1 MASTEAIATPT
12 PSAESTTSTPS
23 AGATQVPSAKPAP
36 TPSAEYT
43 QAPSAK
49 PAPTPSAESTQ
60 APSAKPAPT
69 PSAEVPKPSQA
80 DSKLQSQVEALH
92 KELQIWKM
100 KSSMSER
107 HIQPHDFDLVA
118 RLVSENIDKFG
129 GDIDKCV
136 SDLYS
141 KSQYLFKIPKT
152 NDAKVVDKEKIQS
165 DNKKLI
171 EGAIARLSRAKI
183 KF

>member
-1 MASTEAIATPT
+1 MESTEATAIPTPTPSTEATPT
-12 PSAESTTSTPS
+12 PSSTPS
-23 AGATQVPSAKPAP
+23 AEPTPTPVSSVESTKPA
-36 TPSAEYT
+36 SAP
-43 QAPSAK
+43 APSV
-49 PAPTPSAESTQ
+49 ESTKTAQ
-60 APSAKPAPT
+60 
-69 PSAEVPKPSQA
+69 VDSQ
-80 DSKLQSQVEALH
+80 LQSQVEALH

-100 KSSMSER
+100 KSAMSER

-152 NDAKVVDKEKIQS
+152 NDTKVVDKEKIQS

>member
-1 MASTEAIATPT
+1 MENATVEAASATPT
-12 PSAESTTSTPS
+12 PSVEPTKSATTPIVEPT
-23 AGATQVPSAKPAP
+23 KPA
-36 TPSAEYT
+36 
-43 QAPSAK
+43 QVDN
-49 PAPTPSAESTQ
+49 Q
-60 APSAKPAPT
+60 
-69 PSAEVPKPSQA
+69 
-80 DSKLQSQVEALH
+80 LQSQVEALH

-100 KSSMSER
+100 KSAMSER

-152 NDAKVVDKEKIQS
+152 NDTKVVDKEKIQS

-183 KF
+183 KL

>member
-12 PSAESTTSTPS
+12 
-23 AGATQVPSAKPAP
+23 
-36 TPSAEYT
+36 
-43 QAPSAK
+43 
-49 PAPTPSAESTQ
+49 
-60 APSAKPAPT
+60 PSAKPAPT
-69 PSAEVPKPSQA
+69 PSAEVPKSSQS
-80 DSKLQSQVEALH
+80 DSRLQSQVEALH

-100 KSSMSER
+100 KSAMSER

-118 RLVSENIDKFG
+118 RLVSENIGKFG

>member
-1 MASTEAIATPT
+1 MASTEAIATTT
-12 PSAESTTSTPS
+12 PSAESTPSTPI
-23 AGATQVPSAKPAP
+23 AGA
-36 TPSAEYT
+36 T

-100 KSSMSER
+100 KSAMSER

-152 NDAKVVDKEKIQS
+152 NDAKVVDKDKIQS

>member
-1 MASTEAIATPT
+1 
-12 PSAESTTSTPS
+12 
-23 AGATQVPSAKPAP
+23 
-36 TPSAEYT
+36 
-43 QAPSAK
+43 
-49 PAPTPSAESTQ
+49 
-60 APSAKPAPT
+60 
-69 PSAEVPKPSQA
+69 
-80 DSKLQSQVEALH
+80 
-92 KELQIWKM
+92 
-100 KSSMSER
+100 MSER

>member
-1 MASTEAIATPT
+1 MESTATETAATPT
-12 PSAESTTSTPS
+12 PSAEATQQAPSTESTPTQTPS
-23 AGATQVPSAKPAP
+23 A
-36 TPSAEYT
+36 
-43 QAPSAK
+43 
-49 PAPTPSAESTQ
+49 
-60 APSAKPAPT
+60 T
-69 PSAEVPKPSQA
+69 PSAEVSKPASAPTPSTEVTKPAQV
-80 DSKLQSQVEALH
+80 DNQLQSQVEALH

-100 KSSMSER
+100 KSAMSER

-152 NDAKVVDKEKIQS
+152 NDTKVVDKEKIQS

>member
-1 MASTEAIATPT
+1 MESTEAIATPT
-12 PSAESTTSTPS
+12 SSAE
-23 AGATQVPSAKPAP
+23 ATP
-36 TPSAEYT
+36 TPSAEAT
-43 QAPSAK
+43 QT
-49 PAPTPSAESTQ
+49 PTPSAEPASAQTQ
-60 APSAKPAPT
+60 I
-69 PSAEVPKPSQA
+69 AETTKSSQA
-80 DSKLQSQVEALH
+80 DSQLQSQVEALH

-100 KSSMSER
+100 KSAMSER

-141 KSQYLFKIPKT
+141 KSQYLFKIPKA
-152 NDAKVVDKEKIQS
+152 NDTKVVDKEKIQS

>member
-1 MASTEAIATPT
+1 MESTEATAIPTPT
-12 PSAESTTSTPS
+12 PSVEPTQPTPSSTPS
-23 AGATQVPSAKPAP
+23 AEP
-36 TPSAEYT
+36 TP
-43 QAPSAK
+43 
-49 PAPTPSAESTQ
+49 TPVS
-60 APSAKPAPT
+60 
-69 PSAEVPKPSQA
+69 SAEVSKPASAPAPSTEVTKPAQV
-80 DSKLQSQVEALH
+80 DNQLQSQVEALH

-100 KSSMSER
+100 KSAMSER

-152 NDAKVVDKEKIQS
+152 NDTKVVDKEKIQS

>member
-1 MASTEAIATPT
+1 MENTPT
-12 PSAESTTSTPS
+12 PSVEPTQTPIPS
-23 AGATQVPSAKPAP
+23 AEATQ
-36 TPSAEYT
+36 TPSAEP
-43 QAPSAK
+43 AS
-49 PAPTPSAESTQ
+49 APTPIDET
-60 APSAKPAPT
+60 T
-69 PSAEVPKPSQA
+69 KPSQA
-80 DSKLQSQVEALH
+80 DNQLQSQVEALH

-100 KSSMSER
+100 KSAMSER

-152 NDAKVVDKEKIQS
+152 NDTKVVDKEKIQS

-171 EGAIARLSRAKI
+171 DGAIARLSRAKI

>member
-1 MASTEAIATPT
+1 MESTEATAIPTPT
-12 PSAESTTSTPS
+12 PSAEPTQPTPSSTPS
-23 AGATQVPSAKPAP
+23 AEP
-36 TPSAEYT
+36 TP
-43 QAPSAK
+43 
-49 PAPTPSAESTQ
+49 TPVS
-60 APSAKPAPT
+60 
-69 PSAEVPKPSQA
+69 SAEVSKPASAPAPSTEVTKPAQV
-80 DSKLQSQVEALH
+80 DNQLQSQVEALH

-100 KSSMSER
+100 KSAMSER

-152 NDAKVVDKEKIQS
+152 NDTKVVDKEKIQS

>member
-1 MASTEAIATPT
+1 MENTPTAVKATPAPSAEATPSPTSSIAQSANPT
-12 PSAESTTSTPS
+12 PSSEPT
-23 AGATQVPSAKPAP
+23 KPAP
-36 TPSAEYT
+36 APSAEPT
-43 QAPSAK
+43 KPAPAPSAE
-49 PAPTPSAESTQ
+49 PTKQ
-60 APSAKPAPT
+60 AQSDK
-69 PSAEVPKPSQA
+69 Q
-80 DSKLQSQVEALH
+80 LQSQVEALH

-100 KSSMSER
+100 KSAMSER

-152 NDAKVVDKEKIQS
+152 NDTKVVDKEKIQS

-171 EGAIARLSRAKI
+171 DGAIARLSRAKI

>member
-1 MASTEAIATPT
+1 MESTATETTTTPTSSAEATQQTPSTESTP
-12 PSAESTTSTPS
+12 TSTPS
-23 AGATQVPSAKPAP
+23 ATQSAKVSKPASAP
-36 TPSAEYT
+36 TPSTEVT
-43 QAPSAK
+43 K
-49 PAPTPSAESTQ
+49 PAQ
-60 APSAKPAPT
+60 
-69 PSAEVPKPSQA
+69 VDNQ
-80 DSKLQSQVEALH
+80 LQSQVEALH

-100 KSSMSER
+100 KSAMSER

-152 NDAKVVDKEKIQS
+152 NDTKVVDKEKIQS

>member
-1 MASTEAIATPT
+1 MENTPTAVEATPAPSSEATPSPT
-12 PSAESTTSTPS
+12 PSIAPS
-23 AGATQVPSAKPAP
+23 ADPAPSTEPTKPAP
-36 TPSAEYT
+36 APSAEPT
-43 QAPSAK
+43 K
-49 PAPTPSAESTQ
+49 PAPSDNQ
-60 APSAKPAPT
+60 
-69 PSAEVPKPSQA
+69 
-80 DSKLQSQVEALH
+80 LQSQVEALH

-100 KSSMSER
+100 KSAMSER

-152 NDAKVVDKEKIQS
+152 NDTKVVDKERIQS

>member
-1 MASTEAIATPT
+1 MENTPTAVEATPVPSTEATPSQTPSIAPSADPAPSSEPT
-12 PSAESTTSTPS
+12 KSAPSPSAEPT
-23 AGATQVPSAKPAP
+23 KPAP
-36 TPSAEYT
+36 SDN
-43 QAPSAK
+43 Q
-49 PAPTPSAESTQ
+49 
-60 APSAKPAPT
+60 
-69 PSAEVPKPSQA
+69 
-80 DSKLQSQVEALH
+80 LQSQVEALH

-100 KSSMSER
+100 KSAMSER

-141 KSQYLFKIPKT
+141 KSQYLFKIPKA
-152 NDAKVVDKEKIQS
+152 NDTKVVDKDKIQS

>member
-1 MASTEAIATPT
+1 MENTPTAVKATPAPSAEATPSPTSSIAQSANPT
-12 PSAESTTSTPS
+12 PSSEPT
-23 AGATQVPSAKPAP
+23 KPAP
-36 TPSAEYT
+36 APSAEPT
-43 QAPSAK
+43 KQAPSDK
-49 PAPTPSAESTQ
+49 Q
-60 APSAKPAPT
+60 
-69 PSAEVPKPSQA
+69 
-80 DSKLQSQVEALH
+80 LQSQVEALH

-100 KSSMSER
+100 KSAMSER

-152 NDAKVVDKEKIQS
+152 NDTKVVDKEKIQS

-171 EGAIARLSRAKI
+171 DGAIARLSRAKI

>member
-1 MASTEAIATPT
+1 MESTEATAKPTPTPSAEATPT
-12 PSAESTTSTPS
+12 PSAEPAS
-23 AGATQVPSAKPAP
+23 AP
-36 TPSAEYT
+36 TPSAEP
-43 QAPSAK
+43 AS
-49 PAPTPSAESTQ
+49 APTPSAET
-60 APSAKPAPT
+60 T
-69 PSAEVPKPSQA
+69 KPSQV
-80 DSKLQSQVEALH
+80 DNQLQSQVEALH

-100 KSSMSER
+100 KSAMSER

-152 NDAKVVDKEKIQS
+152 NDTKVVDKEKIQS

>member
-1 MASTEAIATPT
+1 MENTPTAVEATPT
-12 PSAESTTSTPS
+12 PSAEATPS
-23 AGATQVPSAKPAP
+23 PTPSIAPSADPAPSSEPTKPAP
-36 TPSAEYT
+36 APSAEPT
-43 QAPSAK
+43 KQAPSDN
-49 PAPTPSAESTQ
+49 Q
-60 APSAKPAPT
+60 
-69 PSAEVPKPSQA
+69 
-80 DSKLQSQVEALH
+80 LQSQVEALH

-100 KSSMSER
+100 KSAMSER

-152 NDAKVVDKEKIQS
+152 NDTKVVDKEKIQS

>member
-1 MASTEAIATPT
+1 MESTATETTATPT
-12 PSAESTTSTPS
+12 PSAEATQPTLSTESTP
-23 AGATQVPSAKPAP
+23 TP
-36 TPSAEYT
+36 TPSA
-43 QAPSAK
+43 A
-49 PAPTPSAESTQ
+49 
-60 APSAKPAPT
+60 
-69 PSAEVPKPSQA
+69 PSAEVSKPASAPAPSTEVTKPAQV
-80 DSKLQSQVEALH
+80 DNQLQSQVEALH

-100 KSSMSER
+100 KSAMSER

-152 NDAKVVDKEKIQS
+152 NDTKVVDKEKIQS

>member
-1 MASTEAIATPT
+1 MENTPTPSVEPTQTPIPSAEATPT
-12 PSAESTTSTPS
+12 PSAEPAS
-23 AGATQVPSAKPAP
+23 AP
-36 TPSAEYT
+36 TPIDET
-43 QAPSAK
+43 
-49 PAPTPSAESTQ
+49 T
-60 APSAKPAPT
+60 
-69 PSAEVPKPSQA
+69 KPSQA
-80 DSKLQSQVEALH
+80 DNQLQSQVEALH

-100 KSSMSER
+100 KSAMSER

-152 NDAKVVDKEKIQS
+152 NDTKVVDKEKIQS

>member
-1 MASTEAIATPT
+1 METTVTEATATPAAT
-12 PSAESTTSTPS
+12 PSAEPTPT
-23 AGATQVPSAKPAP
+23 A
-36 TPSAEYT
+36 TPSAEPT
-43 QAPSAK
+43 PAATPSVEVSK
-49 PAPTPSAESTQ
+49 PASTPSTEPT
-60 APSAKPAPT
+60 KPAQ
-69 PSAEVPKPSQA
+69 SDNQ
-80 DSKLQSQVEALH
+80 LQSQVEALH

-100 KSSMSER
+100 KSAMSER

>member
-1 MASTEAIATPT
+1 MESTEATAIPPPT
-12 PSAESTTSTPS
+12 PSAEPTQPTPSSTPS
-23 AGATQVPSAKPAP
+23 AEP
-36 TPSAEYT
+36 TP
-43 QAPSAK
+43 
-49 PAPTPSAESTQ
+49 TPVS
-60 APSAKPAPT
+60 
-69 PSAEVPKPSQA
+69 SAEVSKPASAPAPSTEVTKPAQV
-80 DSKLQSQVEALH
+80 DNQLQSQVEALH

-100 KSSMSER
+100 KSAMSER

-152 NDAKVVDKEKIQS
+152 NDTKVVDKEKIQS

>member
-1 MASTEAIATPT
+1 MESTEATAIPTPT
-12 PSAESTTSTPS
+12 PSAEATPTPSSTPS
-23 AGATQVPSAKPAP
+23 AEPTPTPVSSVESTKPA
-36 TPSAEYT
+36 SAP
-43 QAPSAK
+43 APSVEISK
-49 PAPTPSAESTQ
+49 PAQ
-60 APSAKPAPT
+60 
-69 PSAEVPKPSQA
+69 VDNQ
-80 DSKLQSQVEALH
+80 LQSQVEALH

-100 KSSMSER
+100 KSAMSER

-152 NDAKVVDKEKIQS
+152 NDTKVVDKEKIQS

>member
-1 MASTEAIATPT
+1 MKGTEATATPT
-12 PSAESTTSTPS
+12 PSAEAAPSTPS
-23 AGATQVPSAKPAP
+23 AEPTPAP
-36 TPSAEYT
+36 TPSSS
-43 QAPSAK
+43 PSAE
-49 PAPTPSAESTQ
+49 PTPIVEPASAPTPIVDT
-60 APSAKPAPT
+60 T
-69 PSAEVPKPSQA
+69 NTSQS
-80 DSKLQSQVEALH
+80 DNKLQSQVEALH

-100 KSSMSER
+100 KSAMSER

-118 RLVSENIDKFG
+118 RLVSENIGIFG

-152 NDAKVVDKEKIQS
+152 NDTKVVDKEKIQS
-165 DNKKLI
+165 DNNKLI

-183 KF
+183 RF

>member
-1 MASTEAIATPT
+1 MENTPAAVEATPV
-12 PSAESTTSTPS
+12 PSAESTPLPTPS
-23 AGATQVPSAKPAP
+23 IAQSADPTPSSELAKPAP
-36 TPSAEYT
+36 APSAEPT
-43 QAPSAK
+43 KQAPSDN
-49 PAPTPSAESTQ
+49 Q
-60 APSAKPAPT
+60 
-69 PSAEVPKPSQA
+69 
-80 DSKLQSQVEALH
+80 LQSQVEALH

-100 KSSMSER
+100 KSAMSER

-152 NDAKVVDKEKIQS
+152 NDTKVVDKEKIQS

-171 EGAIARLSRAKI
+171 DGAIARLSRAKI

>member
-1 MASTEAIATPT
+1 MENTPTAVKATPAPSAEATPSPTSSIAQSANPT
-12 PSAESTTSTPS
+12 PSSEPT
-23 AGATQVPSAKPAP
+23 KPAP
-36 TPSAEYT
+36 APSAEPT
-43 QAPSAK
+43 KQAQSDK
-49 PAPTPSAESTQ
+49 Q
-60 APSAKPAPT
+60 
-69 PSAEVPKPSQA
+69 
-80 DSKLQSQVEALH
+80 LQSQVEALH

-100 KSSMSER
+100 KSAMSER

-152 NDAKVVDKEKIQS
+152 NDTKVVDKEKIQS

-171 EGAIARLSRAKI
+171 DGAIARLSRAKI

>member
-1 MASTEAIATPT
+1 MENTPTAVEATPAPSTEATPSQTPSIATSADPAPSSEPT
-12 PSAESTTSTPS
+12 KSAPAPSAEPT
-23 AGATQVPSAKPAP
+23 KPAP
-36 TPSAEYT
+36 SDN
-43 QAPSAK
+43 Q
-49 PAPTPSAESTQ
+49 
-60 APSAKPAPT
+60 
-69 PSAEVPKPSQA
+69 
-80 DSKLQSQVEALH
+80 LQSQVEALH

-100 KSSMSER
+100 KSAMSER

-141 KSQYLFKIPKT
+141 KSQYLFKIPKA
-152 NDAKVVDKEKIQS
+152 NDTKVVDKDKLQS

>member
-1 MASTEAIATPT
+1 MENATTATEVTSATPT
-12 PSAESTTSTPS
+12 PSVEPTPTPSVEPTPTSTPS
-23 AGATQVPSAKPAP
+23 VEPTPASASAPSVEVSKPA
-36 TPSAEYT
+36 
-43 QAPSAK
+43 QVDN
-49 PAPTPSAESTQ
+49 Q
-60 APSAKPAPT
+60 
-69 PSAEVPKPSQA
+69 
-80 DSKLQSQVEALH
+80 LQSQVEALH

-100 KSSMSER
+100 KSAMSER

-152 NDAKVVDKEKIQS
+152 NDTKVVDKEKIQS